1 MEKKAFDKIQHP
13 FMIKSFNKVGIAG
26 MYFDIIEAIYDK
38 PMANII
44 VNSEKLRVLSL
55 RLGTKQGCQLLLLLF
70 NKILYVLVT
79 TVI

>member
-26 MYFDIIEAIYDK
+26 MYFDIIEAVYDK

-55 RLGTKQGCQLLLLLF
+55 RLGTKQECQLLLLLF
-70 NKILYVLVT
+70 NKVLYVLVT

>member
-1 MEKKAFDKIQHP
+1 
-13 FMIKSFNKVGIAG
+13 

-55 RLGTKQGCQLLLLLF
+55 RLGTKQECQLLLLLF